1 MPQIISILIVLIGF
15 IILGIGIRWWW
26 KTSWRPLLKS
36 SKVGDIQREEEE
48 EEEEENNTESSL

>member
-15 IILGIGIRWWW
+15 IILGIGIMWWW

-36 SKVGDIQREEEE
+36 PKTGDNQKED
-48 EEEEENNTESSL
+48 EENNTKPSL